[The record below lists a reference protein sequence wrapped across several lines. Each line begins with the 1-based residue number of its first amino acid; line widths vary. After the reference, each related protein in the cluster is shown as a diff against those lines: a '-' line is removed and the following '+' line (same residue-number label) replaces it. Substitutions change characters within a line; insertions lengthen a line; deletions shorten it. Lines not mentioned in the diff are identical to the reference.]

1 MPTVEAISSSHITD
15 VRLLKNGLVCIYI
28 ALFKAPKA
36 LYNSTIIHSHMH
48 TLVEA
53 SFSQSALRL
62 NVSLGEVSCPRT
74 PEPRSPQGFNMLYKQ
89 YRNRAQK
96 SKESKTHENK
106 IIDNKRQLDK
116 VQWVTETIYYI
127 KR

>member
-1 MPTVEAISSSHITD
+1 MPKD
-15 VRLLKNGLVCIYI
+15 
-28 ALFKAPKA
+28 
-36 LYNSTIIHSHMH
+36 
-48 TLVEA
+48 
-53 SFSQSALRL
+53 
-62 NVSLGEVSCPRT
+62 

-116 VQWVTETIYYI
+116 VQTETIYYI